1 MAKESFP
8 DPIIAVDMGGSNL
21 RVALFK
27 GNGIV
32 RYAKVP
38 TPREGSGGEI
48 YSKAVIDLI
57 RSNLTADDIVSAKAL
72 GVSVPGPYDP
82 EKGELIHSPNLLFPV
97 VPIKA
102 PLENE
107 FHKPVFVMNDCN
119 CGVLG
124 EVGIDGAGGA
134 DVACGAEDGEGA
146 GDHSDRKNI
155 VYISMS
161 TGIGCGVIADGR
173 LLLGNTGNAGEVGH
187 LFVDGTYSVKCSCNH
202 IGHWEGY
209 ASGRG
214 IPHFFRA
221 YCRKNQIPMKCS
233 AILPTAADIFAGIK
247 EELKN
252 TESGADSDAAG
263 ADGCGGFGVFAG
275 FYEELSK
282 INARAVSSII
292 AAYSPAVIILDGSVA
307 MNNGELIIAGILKYI
322 DKYLPTPEIR
332 LSRLDGK
339 APLYGAAYNCAL
351 SLGRQQAP
359 EEK

>member
-27 GNGIV
+27 DDTIV

-57 RSNLTADDIVSAKAL
+57 RSNLTADDIASAKAL

-107 FHKPVFVMNDCN
+107 FHKPVLVMNDCN

-134 DVACGAEDGEGA
+134 DVACGAEYGEGA
-146 GDHSDRKNI
+146 GDHSDRKNV

-282 INARAVSSII
+282 VNARAVSSII

>member
-1 MAKESFP
+1 MAKENFP

-27 GNGIV
+27 DDTIV

-48 YSKAVIDLI
+48 YSEAVIDLI
-57 RSNLTADDIVSAKAL
+57 RSNLTADDIASAKAL

-146 GDHSDRKNI
+146 GDHSDRKNV

-282 INARAVSSII
+282 VNARAVSSII

-322 DKYLPTPEIR
+322 DK
-332 LSRLDGK
+332 
-339 APLYGAAYNCAL
+339 
-351 SLGRQQAP
+351 
-359 EEK
+359 

>member
-27 GNGIV
+27 DDTIV

-48 YSKAVIDLI
+48 YSEAVIDLI
-57 RSNLTADDIVSAKAL
+57 RSNLTADDIASAKAL

-146 GDHSDRKNI
+146 GDHSDRKNV

-233 AILPTAADIFAGIK
+233 AILPTAANIFAGIK

-282 INARAVSSII
+282 VNVRAVSSII

>member
-27 GNGIV
+27 DDMIV

-48 YSKAVIDLI
+48 YSEAVIDLI
-57 RSNLTADDIVSAKAL
+57 RSNLTADDIASAKAL

-124 EVGIDGAGGA
+124 EVGIYCAGGA

-146 GDHSDRKNI
+146 GDHSDRKNV
-155 VYISMS
+155 VYISIS

-187 LFVDGTYSVKCSCNH
+187 LFVDDVYSVRCSCGH
-202 IGHWEGY
+202 TGHWEGY

-282 INARAVSSII
+282 VNARAVSSII

-307 MNNGELIIAGILKYI
+307 INNGELIIAGILKYI

>member
-27 GNGIV
+27 DDTIV

-57 RSNLTADDIVSAKAL
+57 RSNLTADDIASAKAL

-146 GDHSDRKNI
+146 GDHSDRKNV

-282 INARAVSSII
+282 VNARAVSSII

-332 LSRLDGK
+332 LSRLEGK

>member
-27 GNGIV
+27 DDTIV

-57 RSNLTADDIVSAKAL
+57 RSNLTADDIASAKAL

-146 GDHSDRKNI
+146 GDHSDRKNV

-187 LFVDGTYSVKCSCNH
+187 LFVDDVYSVRCNCGH
-202 IGHWEGY
+202 TGHWEGY

-282 INARAVSSII
+282 INARAVSSVI

>member
-27 GNGIV
+27 DDTIV

-57 RSNLTADDIVSAKAL
+57 RSNLTADDIASAKAL

-146 GDHSDRKNI
+146 GDHSDRKNV

-282 INARAVSSII
+282 VNVRAVSSII

-322 DKYLPTPEIR
+322 DRYLPTPEIR
-332 LSRLDGK
+332 MSRLEGK

>member
-1 MAKESFP
+1 
-8 DPIIAVDMGGSNL
+8 
-21 RVALFK
+21 
-27 GNGIV
+27 
-32 RYAKVP
+32 
-38 TPREGSGGEI
+38 
-48 YSKAVIDLI
+48 
-57 RSNLTADDIVSAKAL
+57 
-72 GVSVPGPYDP
+72 
-82 EKGELIHSPNLLFPV
+82 
-97 VPIKA
+97 
-102 PLENE
+102 
-107 FHKPVFVMNDCN
+107 
-119 CGVLG
+119 
-124 EVGIDGAGGA
+124 
-134 DVACGAEDGEGA
+134 
-146 GDHSDRKNI
+146 
-155 VYISMS
+155 MS

-187 LFVDGTYSVKCSCNH
+187 LFVDDVYSVRCSCGH
-202 IGHWEGY
+202 TGHWEGY

-282 INARAVSSII
+282 VNARAVSSII

-332 LSRLDGK
+332 LSRLEGK